1 VHHKFGTCSHDE
13 QLRNFL
19 NSLRIITAFLKT
31 TIFFTRNIHFSLG
44 TILSYNHHYI
54 KKQGADMSYSRTDYE
69 NAISIIRAKSNGQP
83 KVGLVLGSGL
93 GSLADTLE
101 ERVAIPYEDI
111 PGWPISTVHG
121 HSGQL
126 VIGKLEGQSVV
137 AQQGRAHFY
146 EGYTMQQVTFPI
158 RVMHFL
164 GVETVILTNAAGGV
178 DPSFSVGDL
187 MLINDH
193 INFLGLAGHNPLL
206 GANDE
211 SIGPRFVG
219 LAQAYDRDLRTR
231 ARTIGKEHDIPLHEG
246 VYVAVSGPSFETP
259 AEIRML
265 RTIGANAVGM
275 STVHEVLV
283 ARHAG
288 MRVMACSGITNVAID
303 AVDTEFETNHE
314 EVLEAGKV
322 IVPRMTTILKGVL
335 RGMQS

>member
-1 VHHKFGTCSHDE
+1 MQTTYTQQDYE
-13 QLRNFL
+13 TA
-19 NSLRIITAFLKT
+19 ITAIREHT
-31 TIFFTRNIHFSLG
+31 T
-44 TILSYNHHYI
+44 
-54 KKQGADMSYSRTDYE
+54 Q
-69 NAISIIRAKSNGQP
+69 QP
-83 KVGLVLGSGL
+83 EVGLVLGSGL
-93 GSLADTLE
+93 GTLANEIESAT
-101 ERVAIPYEDI
+101 VIPYSDI
-111 PGWPISTVHG
+111 PGWPQSTVHG
-121 HSGQL
+121 HSGNL
-126 VIGKLEGQSVV
+126 VIGTLEGVSVV

-164 GVETVILTNAAGGV
+164 GVKTLILTNAAGGV
-178 DPSFSVGDL
+178 DPSFNVGDV

-193 INFLGLAGHNPLL
+193 INLPGLAGNNPLM
-206 GANDE
+206 GRNDD

-219 LAQAYDRDLRTR
+219 LAQAYDRSLREK
-231 ARTIGKEHDIPLHEG
+231 AREIAIQQDIPMHEG
-246 VYVAVSGPSFETP
+246 VYTAVSGPAFETP

-303 AVDTEFETNHE
+303 AVDTERETNHE

-322 IVPRMTTILKGVL
+322 IVPRLTTILKGVL
-335 RGMQS
+335 KELPA